1 MNFAHLSEA
10 LAIRRRYVRHAERRA
25 AILVPLID
33 DQGPPR
39 ILLTRR
45 TESLSTH
52 KGQVAFPGGLVEA
65 QDRDVEETALRES
78 EEEIGL
84 PRDRVEILGRLDDML
99 TVTGDMIVTPIIG
112 RVRRLPP
119 LVANPSEV
127 ARVFTIPLAALR
139 EGADWT
145 TRSWSTRKGPVPVYY
160 FDYDGEVLWGLSA
173 YVTLQ
178 LLDLTEAG
186 PPFPIADYRGDL

>member
-1 MNFAHLSEA
+1 MNFTYLADA
-10 LAIRRRYVRHAERRA
+10 LDSRTRYVRHAEKRA
-25 AILVPLID
+25 AILVPIID

-52 KGQVAFPGGLVEA
+52 KGQVAFPGGRTEPE
-65 QDRDVEETALRES
+65 DRDVVDTALRES
-78 EEEIGL
+78 EEEVGL
-84 PRDRVEILGRLDDML
+84 PRECVEVLGQLDDML
-99 TVTGDMIVTPIIG
+99 TVTGDMIVTPIVG

-119 LVANPSEV
+119 LVANPIEV
-127 ARVFTIPLAALR
+127 ARVFTIPLEPLR
-139 EGADWT
+139 EASGWT

-178 LLDLTEAG
+178 LLNLSEAG
-186 PPFPIADYRGDL
+186 PPFPIADYRGDP

>member
-1 MNFAHLSEA
+1 MNFTYLSDA
-10 LAIRRRYVRHAERRA
+10 LASRQRYVRVAEKRA
-25 AILVPLID
+25 GILVPVID

-52 KGQVAFPGGLVEA
+52 KGQVAFPGGRMEDA
-65 QDRDVEETALRES
+65 DRDVVDTALRES
-78 EEEIGL
+78 EEEVGL
-84 PRDRVEILGRLDDML
+84 PRDRVEILGQLDDML
-99 TVTGDMIVTPIIG
+99 TVTGDMIVTPVVG

-119 LVANPSEV
+119 LVANPGEV
-127 ARVFTIPLAALR
+127 ARVFTIPLATLR
-139 EGADWT
+139 EPSGWT

-178 LLDLTEAG
+178 LLNLSEIG
-186 PPFPIADYRGDL
+186 PPFPIADYRGEP